1 MAEKANENDDP
12 GGGGGVGGD
21 GGGIGGGVGG
31 GGGEGGG
38 GGYEGG
44 VTLTDE
50 DAGFDQYVDAYN
62 DANKSGHELNDPSD
76 NDPARIQTTR
86 RSTSLLR
93 PLPSTTTHRSAPQP
107 TPSTAGLAAC
117 KLRAGEPLKGSS
129 PGPGGSA
136 RSIPPKRPCNSNK
149 RWAQVASHHLPS
161 PRLLQTKR
169 RRKEEPVLGHR

>member
-21 GGGIGGGVGG
+21 GGGIGGGLGG

-76 NDPARIQTTR
+76 NDPADPNNAKKHVAPPAPPVDHNAPIG
-86 RSTSLLR
+86 
-93 PLPSTTTHRSAPQP
+93 TTTNPIHSR
-107 TPSTAGLAAC
+107 TGGL
-117 KLRAGEPLKGSS
+117 
-129 PGPGGSA
+129 
-136 RSIPPKRPCNSNK
+136 
-149 RWAQVASHHLPS
+149 
-161 PRLLQTKR
+161 
-169 RRKEEPVLGHR
+169 